1 MKRNLPTFC
10 WPSPLFWGSHRSKFA
25 VAFRHV
31 ADLAHQKDEHLSIVI
46 NRVALTLVMCM
57 STFVATGAVLADEV
71 ADKELAQK
79 LFAEG
84 MAAIQAGDQPAG
96 CAKLKDSMKLFVVAN
111 TLFNVAQCEERDGH
125 LVAALDYWQRG
136 LGLVEEKD
144 PRAKVA
150 SERIDALSP
159 RVPRVRVVIPPGQT
173 ATTVLLDD
181 VEIPEAA
188 LSRPLP
194 LDAGRHSL
202 VVRVAGHQDRRYE
215 LILAEKERTEF
226 VATPGPAT
234 VVEKPAASAS
244 ASSSVSIPPPPP
256 PSNGQR
262 TAGFVV
268 GGVGVAAFI
277 VAGVTG
283 GLVPSKSDA
292 LATCRSNSGCVNE
305 AELLTAYRA
314 VLVTNA
320 VAFGVGVAG
329 VGAGLVMILTAPKAG
344 EAVKKGPN
352 ASIVPMVVPGGGGL
366 GVLGRF

>member
-1 MKRNLPTFC
+1 M
-10 WPSPLFWGSHRSKFA
+10 G
-25 VAFRHV
+25 
-31 ADLAHQKDEHLSIVI
+31 IVT
-46 NRVALTLVMCM
+46 NRAAWIVALCV
-57 STFVATGAVLADEV
+57 SSFFAASVVLADEA

-79 LFAEG
+79 LFGEG

-96 CAKLKDSMKLFVVAN
+96 CAKLKESMKLFVVAN

-125 LVAALDYWQRG
+125 LAAALDYWQRG
-136 LGLVEEKD
+136 LGLVEDKD

-173 ATTVLLDD
+173 ATTVLLDN
-181 VEIPEAA
+181 VELSEAA

-194 LDAGRHSL
+194 LNPGTHSL
-202 VVRVAGHQDRRYE
+202 VVRVAGHQDRRHE

-226 VATPGPAT
+226 VATPGPAA

-244 ASSSVSIPPPPP
+244 ASIPPPP
-256 PSNGQR
+256 SSGQR

-268 GGVGVAAFI
+268 GGAGVAAFI

-283 GLVPSKSDA
+283 GLVVSKHGDLETCQKTAGCPDSD
-292 LATCRSNSGCVNE
+292 
-305 AELLTAYRA
+305 LLTSYRTM
-314 VLVTNA
+314 LVTNA
-320 VAFGVGVAG
+320 VTFGVGVAG

-352 ASIVPMVVPGGGGL
+352 ASVVPMVVPGGGGI

>member
-1 MKRNLPTFC
+1 M
-10 WPSPLFWGSHRSKFA
+10 G
-25 VAFRHV
+25 
-31 ADLAHQKDEHLSIVI
+31 IVI
-46 NRVALTLVMCM
+46 NRAAWTLAVCV
-57 STFVATGAVLADEV
+57 SSFFAAGAVLADEA

-84 MAAIQAGDQPAG
+84 MAAIQANDYPAG
-96 CAKLKDSMKLFVVAN
+96 CAKLKESMKLFVVAN

-181 VEIPEAA
+181 VEVPEAA

-202 VVRVAGHQDRRYE
+202 VVRVAGHQDRRHE

-226 VATPGPAT
+226 VATPGPVTGA
-234 VVEKPAASAS
+234 EKPAASAS
-244 ASSSVSIPPPPP
+244 ATSSASIPPP

-283 GLVPSKSDA
+283 GLVVSKNEVLKD
-292 LATCRSNSGCVNE
+292 CRDGNGCPKDVNE
-305 AELLTAYRA
+305 ID
-314 VLVTNA
+314 VLGSYQTMLKMNA
-320 VAFGVGVAG
+320 VTFGVGVAG
-329 VGAGLVMILTAPKAG
+329 VGAGLIMILTAPKAG
-344 EAVKKGPN
+344 EAGKKGPN
-352 ASIVPMVVPGGGGL
+352 ASVVPMVVPGGGGI